1 MRTGYLELQAKKKK
15 NVKNIEFEVFTK
27 ISSLSPRLAI
37 TMLHIVIKHLKVSL
51 LVYFLSMN
59 FSPLSS
65 GADCHLK
72 SGITALL
79 TARDPD
85 KYTELQYF
93 SIPANI
99 TCSVLS
105 ERLGN

>member
-1 MRTGYLELQAKKKK
+1 MFIKPSFSDPNAPNSNQTSKSIFNCIFSER
-15 NVKNIEFEVFTK
+15 
-27 ISSLSPRLAI
+27 I
-37 TMLHIVIKHLKVSL
+37 T
-51 LVYFLSMN
+51 
-59 FSPLSS
+59 FSPLASR
-65 GADCHLK
+65 ADCHLK
-72 SGITALL
+72 SITALL

-99 TCSVLS
+99 ICSVLS